1 MSVEVS
7 SPNHPQRNY
16 ISWLPIHLTGYNFL
30 LISSSSEKP
39 NISCLGV
46 TNLVSLLPLLS
57 ACFMPMA
64 MEQAWAISVFGNNI
78 LIPAN
83 VPLSALFLQG
93 QASTHNVNKN
103 IFQVIAI
110 Q

>member
-7 SPNHPQRNY
+7 FLTIHGRNY

-30 LISSSSEKP
+30 LISYSSEKP
-39 NISCLGV
+39 DISCLGV
-46 TNLVSLLPLLS
+46 NNWVSLLPFLS
-57 ACFMPMA
+57 ACFMPVA
-64 MEQAWAISVFGNNI
+64 VVQAPAISVFGNNI

-83 VPLSALFLQG
+83 VPPSALFLQG

-103 IFQVIAI
+103 IFQVNAI
-110 Q
+110 